1 MPRDLHQIKHNVYQ
15 LQILSVIQVRS
26 YLTLCFKFK
35 LDSRL
40 GFIFYA
46 LDETFVWDGL
56 VAQASNYS
64 NGISSKHCGT
74 TQLTLPTW

>member
-40 GFIFYA
+40 GFIFYT

-56 VAQASNYS
+56 LPRYLT
-64 NGISSKHCGT
+64 ISTEYLANTVEPHS
-74 TQLTLPTW
+74 